1 MKEQRGERRKRQSEF
16 LGERGLILDKLKH
29 TPATGTGGAG
39 AQIEWMRREGWG
51 EKETQKEEEY
61 RAPARDRL
69 QHAGFDHMAPPGAE
83 NTEPCDYPK
92 HTGSAW
98 VSEPG
103 GQFPTLQ
110 LWTVWAVFLLG
121 HSAES
126 RLNLFPLKQDE
137 PPLMPSEHDSTSFL
151 CHRYQN
157 KIKKQFK
164 LADRPLRDRTFGL
177 TNKELGKLYL
187 RFCSLILTSYAG
199 WKHRRGKP
207 RSCFAEKRRHLVFP
221 ALQVGT

>member
-16 LGERGLILDKLKH
+16 LGGRGLILDKLKH

-51 EKETQKEEEY
+51 EKETQKEEY

-177 TNKELGKLYL
+177 PNKELGKLYL

>member
-1 MKEQRGERRKRQSEF
+1 
-16 LGERGLILDKLKH
+16 
-29 TPATGTGGAG
+29 
-39 AQIEWMRREGWG
+39 MRREGWG

-61 RAPARDRL
+61 QAPARDRL

-110 LWTVWAVFLLG
+110 LWTVWAVFLRG

>member
-1 MKEQRGERRKRQSEF
+1 
-16 LGERGLILDKLKH
+16 
-29 TPATGTGGAG
+29 
-39 AQIEWMRREGWG
+39 MRREGWG

-164 LADRPLRDRTFGL
+164 ACWQASPGQDIQFNQQGTWKIVSAVLQSNLDFLRRLEAQTRETSLLFCWEKKTFGISCPASGNL
-177 TNKELGKLYL
+177 NCFTLFSPKEVL
-187 RFCSLILTSYAG
+187 
-199 WKHRRGKP
+199 P
-207 RSCFAEKRRHLVFP
+207 AE
-221 ALQVGT
+221 AD